1 MKKYIVGFLL
11 GSIIFSSTV
20 LYAKTNEDE
29 TLVNAAQYIEYATSV
44 NNFADILLSKA
55 SIASSIYL
63 RGIYLQE
70 KRQTELLES
79 INSKLK

>member
-1 MKKYIVGFLL
+1 MKKFIIGFLL

-20 LYAKTNEDE
+20 LYAETNKDE
-29 TLVNAAQYIEYATSV
+29 TLVNAAQYIKYATST
-44 NNFADILLSKA
+44 NNFADVLSSKA
-55 SIASSIYL
+55 NIASSIYL

-70 KRQTELLES
+70 KRQTELLEN